1 MIHRN
6 SDAEEEEEEEDH
18 YTYEIPPSEGQGKM
32 LAAAHQLEA
41 AESMYLDR
49 AAARRCSEPSNLQPR
64 PRMFLSK
71 SGTDRGIVEE
81 TFNFEALER
90 ALQKGIMKNAMGLP
104 LSARRVSLPVLPS
117 PGFEIKDATNKDP
130 FLPLKE
136 DKESHEESIYLECE
150 PDTGGSLKSGSLPE
164 ECGMQ
169 NKAWYAGS
177 CDRQT
182 AEAALLQYN
191 KDSAYLV
198 RRSSRYGGNQPFT
211 LAVLYKSHVYNIPIR
226 YIESSHQ
233 YSLGKDGRSQEE
245 LFDSVSSII
254 QSYTERPMTL
264 IDGKT
269 SAKEQTCLVFPVK
282 P

>member
-1 MIHRN
+1 MSSMQENIQIKNR
-6 SDAEEEEEEEDH
+6 SPQPP
-18 YTYEIPPSEGQGKM
+18 TYPP
-32 LAAAHQLEA
+32 LRCCTW
-41 AESMYLDR
+41 R
-49 AAARRCSEPSNLQPR
+49 AIIVQVGSPT
-64 PRMFLSK
+64 SK
-71 SGTDRGIVEE
+71 IS
-81 TFNFEALER
+81 
-90 ALQKGIMKNAMGLP
+90 
-104 LSARRVSLPVLPS
+104 S
-117 PGFEIKDATNKDP
+117 PGLQQVLTENSSD
-130 FLPLKE
+130 
-136 DKESHEESIYLECE
+136 
-150 PDTGGSLKSGSLPE
+150 GGSLKSGSFPE

-226 YIESSHQ
+226 YVESSHQ

-264 IDGKT
+264 IDGMT

>member
-1 MIHRN
+1 
-6 SDAEEEEEEEDH
+6 
-18 YTYEIPPSEGQGKM
+18 
-32 LAAAHQLEA
+32 
-41 AESMYLDR
+41 
-49 AAARRCSEPSNLQPR
+49 
-64 PRMFLSK
+64 
-71 SGTDRGIVEE
+71 
-81 TFNFEALER
+81 
-90 ALQKGIMKNAMGLP
+90 MKNAMGMP
-104 LSARRVSLPVLPS
+104 LSARRVSLPVLPA
-117 PGFEIKDATNKDP
+117 PGIEIKTTTNRGP
-130 FLPLKE
+130 FLSLKE
-136 DKESHEESIYLECE
+136 DKEPHEESIYLECE
-150 PDTGGSLKSGSLPE
+150 PNAGSSLKSVPLPE
-164 ECGMQ
+164 DCGLQ

-198 RRSSRYGGNQPFT
+198 RRSSRHGCSQPFT

-233 YSLGKDGRSQEE
+233 YSLGKDGRSHEE

-269 SAKEQTCLVFPVK
+269 SAKEQTCLMFPVK

>member
-1 MIHRN
+1 
-6 SDAEEEEEEEDH
+6 
-18 YTYEIPPSEGQGKM
+18 
-32 LAAAHQLEA
+32 QLPEA
-41 AESMYLDR
+41 S
-49 AAARRCSEPSNLQPR
+49 
-64 PRMFLSK
+64 
-71 SGTDRGIVEE
+71 V
-81 TFNFEALER
+81 ALP
-90 ALQKGIMKNAMGLP
+90 N
-104 LSARRVSLPVLPS
+104 
-117 PGFEIKDATNKDP
+117 D
-130 FLPLKE
+130 
-136 DKESHEESIYLECE
+136 EESGNCSSKQICHCDCPNYCVIT
-150 PDTGGSLKSGSLPE
+150 PVVFFTQD
-164 ECGMQ
+164 CGLQ

-198 RRSSRYGGNQPFT
+198 RRSSRHGCSQPFT

-233 YSLGKDGRSQEE
+233 YSLGKDGRSHEE

-269 SAKEQTCLVFPVK
+269 SAKEQTCLMFPVK